1 MEIFTWRRQ
10 KLPTPARGSVAPSV
24 RIIVSTTPSTIYS
37 GSSTSASNVTSS
49 SSSLTT
55 TSTSTCVTAS
65 PKSRKRKR
73 RSKQWARK
81 KMKAQRNSG
90 KEYTSAKKL
99 RSHTHAR
106 ARVNYY
112 LLYLQVNAKKF
123 SPTPCACKLKCCS
136 RITTVQRN
144 TYLITSDFNAQNAYL
159 CGCIKVI
166 DPKRRYQTSPN
177 SSRHQYSRVF
187 YKNRQGVSVR
197 VCKSCFYVH
206 LPFQMGAWTE
216 H

>member
-1 MEIFTWRRQ
+1 MATAETASGVFVCS
-10 KLPTPARGSVAPSV
+10 TPARGSVTPSV
-24 RIIVSTTPSTIYS
+24 RIIASTTPSTIYS

-65 PKSRKRKR
+65 PKSRKRKM

-123 SPTPCACKLKCCS
+123 SPTPCACKL
-136 RITTVQRN
+136 
-144 TYLITSDFNAQNAYL
+144 
-159 CGCIKVI
+159 
-166 DPKRRYQTSPN
+166 
-177 SSRHQYSRVF
+177 
-187 YKNRQGVSVR
+187 
-197 VCKSCFYVH
+197 
-206 LPFQMGAWTE
+206 
-216 H
+216 

>member
-1 MEIFTWRRQ
+1 MATAETASGVFVCS
-10 KLPTPARGSVAPSV
+10 TPARGSVAPSV
-24 RIIVSTTPSTIYS
+24 RIIASTTPSTIYS
-37 GSSTSASNVTSS
+37 GSSTSASSS

-99 RSHTHAR
+99 
-106 ARVNYY
+106 
-112 LLYLQVNAKKF
+112 LVNAKKI

-144 TYLITSDFNAQNAYL
+144 TYLILMHKMHTFVGALKLLTRNDDTRHRQTPLAINTV
-159 CGCIKVI
+159 GCFIRTDKEFLLGCV
-166 DPKRRYQTSPN
+166 
-177 SSRHQYSRVF
+177 
-187 YKNRQGVSVR
+187 
-197 VCKSCFYVH
+197 KSCFYVH